1 MPSAETGC
9 IYDMNMRYLEIDGER
24 YSHEKTAEIS
34 DNAGRQKFVVLYMY
48 TKILLD
54 SAILL

>member
-9 IYDMNMRYLEIDGER
+9 IYDMNMRNLEIDGER

-34 DNAGRQKFVVLYMY
+34 DKVRRQKFVVLYMY